1 MQNGDIIRIFKKTI
15 HNIPRNYMS
24 VAYVLLVIVVVTL
37 LMAVKV
43 VPQQSAYIM
52 ERLGRFHGVLQP
64 GISFIIPFF
73 DRIAYK
79 HSLKEKALDIPEQ
92 ICITKDNVQVRM
104 DGVIF
109 IQVIDPQ
116 KASYGINDY
125 NFAVSQL
132 AQTTMRSEIG
142 KLDLDRTFEERMTIN
157 RAVVQAIDEAA
168 ISWGVKVLRYEIKNI
183 TPPQSVLVA
192 MEKQMQAE
200 RERRA
205 VILQSDGEKQAA
217 INLAEG
223 QKQKVVLESEGLRA
237 RQINEAEGEAAA
249 LLSVAEATAQSIRL
263 VAGAINTEGGM
274 DAVQLKVAENL
285 VEQFGKL
292 AKTNNTLILPANFAD
307 MGSLIASAMSVVKSE
322 SNKK

>member
-1 MQNGDIIRIFKKTI
+1 
-15 HNIPRNYMS
+15 MS
-24 VAYVLLVIVVVTL
+24 FAYILLVIVIIGV

-43 VPQQSAYIM
+43 VPQQSAYVL
-52 ERLGRFHGVLQP
+52 ERLGKFHSVLQP

-79 HSLKEKALDIPEQ
+79 HTLKEKALDIPEQ
-92 ICITKDNVQVRM
+92 ICITRDNVQVRM

-109 IQVIDPQ
+109 IQVVDPK

-125 NFAVSQL
+125 HFAVSQL

-142 KLDLDRTFEERMTIN
+142 KLDLDRTFEERMAIN

-183 TPPQSVLVA
+183 TPPQSVLSA

-205 VILQSDGEKQAA
+205 VILQSDGEKQAL
-217 INLAEG
+217 INVAEG
-223 QKQKVVLESEGLRA
+223 HKQKVVLESEAIRA

-263 VAGAINTEGGM
+263 VAEAINTQGGM

-322 SNKK
+322 NEKRK

>member
-1 MQNGDIIRIFKKTI
+1 
-15 HNIPRNYMS
+15 MS
-24 VAYVLLVIVVVTL
+24 VAYILLVIVVVAI

-43 VPQQSAYIM
+43 VPQQSAYVM
-52 ERLGRFHGVLQP
+52 ERLGRFHAVLQP

-109 IQVIDPQ
+109 IQVIDPK

-217 INLAEG
+217 INVAEG

-263 VAGAINTEGGM
+263 VAGAISTDRGM

-322 SNKK
+322 NNKK